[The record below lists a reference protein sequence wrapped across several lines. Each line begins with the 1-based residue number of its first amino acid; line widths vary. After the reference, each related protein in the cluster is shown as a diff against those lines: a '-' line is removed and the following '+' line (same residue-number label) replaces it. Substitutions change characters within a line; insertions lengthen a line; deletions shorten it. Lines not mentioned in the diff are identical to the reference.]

1 MASRDA
7 HSAAAGPATAIA
19 TVSGHLDAVAATNA
33 GFGARLLA
41 RRRAGAL
48 DSTVDEDESIFALQA
63 SARWDCNGGLTV
75 GWFAN

>member
-7 HSAAAGPATAIA
+7 HPKAAGPATSA
-19 TVSGHLDAVAATNA
+19 TTVFALLNAVAAINA

>member
-7 HSAAAGPATAIA
+7 HPKAAGPATSATTVTACLIA
-19 TVSGHLDAVAATNA
+19 VVAANT

-48 DSTVDEDESIFALQA
+48 DSVVDEDESIFALQT
-63 SARWDCNGGLTV
+63 SAIWDCNGGSMV
-75 GWFAN
+75 WWFAN